1 MRVIVF
7 KKVLSPLPDGASEN
21 PQPYQICTPD
31 RMFTDWNS
39 LGREIFTRPF
49 QEVIVREYIMTEE
62 DEKKEIAENFD
73 EFWEKAKLED

>member
-7 KKVLSPLPDGASEN
+7 KKVLSPLSDGVSEN

-31 RMFTDWNS
+31 RIFIDWNS

-49 QEVIVREYIMTEE
+49 REVIVREYIMTEE
-62 DEKKEIAENFD
+62 DEKKEIA
-73 EFWEKAKLED
+73 KKY

>member
-1 MRVIVF
+1 MRIIIL
-7 KKVLSPLPDGASEN
+7 KKVLSPLPDVVSEN

-31 RMFTDWNS
+31 RIFTDWNS
-39 LGREIFTRPF
+39 FGREIFTRPF

-73 EFWEKAKLED
+73 EFWEKSKPED

>member
-7 KKVLSPLPDGASEN
+7 KKVLSSLSDGVSEN

-31 RMFTDWNS
+31 RMFIDWNS

-49 QEVIVREYIMTEE
+49 REVIVREYIMTED

-73 EFWEKAKLED
+73 EFWEKAKQED

>member
-21 PQPYQICTPD
+21 PQPYQICTSD
-31 RMFTDWNS
+31 RMFIDWNS